1 MATSNQPFAT
11 VLVPYDGSEPAQAAL
26 AHALGLKD
34 RVTTFVI
41 VTVVDETPVISQ
53 SATTVTAYD
62 PTPLFEALD
71 EQGRAVLADATAR
84 CAEAGV
90 TPLTEI
96 VHDAPVPGI
105 LATMERH
112 HVDLVVMGTHARTGV
127 ARTFLGSTTEGLLRS
142 SEVPVL
148 AIRTGEAVTPAPFA
162 RALVGIDDSEPSDEA
177 VTVAAGLVHAYGTHL
192 VACYAF
198 DSTSLYENAVSYGF
212 DPVPLLRDM
221 RADGEG
227 IVTRALARA
236 SLAASGATI
245 AVVEGKPSSAVLEAA
260 TQHHATVI
268 VLGSHGRRG
277 LRRFFLGSVAENII
291 RRSQIT
297 VLVVRN
303 TRR

>member
-1 MATSNQPFAT
+1 
-11 VLVPYDGSEPAQAAL
+11 
-26 AHALGLKD
+26 
-34 RVTTFVI
+34 
-41 VTVVDETPVISQ
+41 
-53 SATTVTAYD
+53 
-62 PTPLFEALD
+62 
-71 EQGRAVLADATAR
+71 VLADASAR
-84 CAEAGV
+84 CAAAGV

-105 LATMERH
+105 LSMMQKH
-112 HVDLVVMGTHARTGV
+112 HADLVVMGTHARTGV

-142 SEVPVL
+142 SDVPVL
-148 AIRTGEAVTPAPFA
+148 AIRTGEAVVPAPFA
-162 RALVGIDDSEPSDEA
+162 TALVGIDDSEPSDTA
-177 VTVAAGLVHAYGTHL
+177 VTVAAGLAQAFGTRV

-236 SLAASGATI
+236 SIAAGAATI
-245 AVVEGKPSSAVLEAA
+245 AVVEGKPASAVLEAA
-260 TQHHATVI
+260 AQHHASVI

-277 LRRFFLGSVAENII
+277 LRRFFLGSVAESVV
-291 RRSQIT
+291 RRSEIP

-303 TRR
+303 RGH

>member
-1 MATSNQPFAT
+1 MNQPFAT
-11 VLVPYDGSEPAQAAL
+11 LLVPYDGSEPAQASL
-26 AHALGLKD
+26 AHALALKEHIA
-34 RVTTFVI
+34 TFVV

-71 EQGRAVLADATAR
+71 EQGRAVLADAAAR
-84 CAEAGV
+84 CAAAGV
-90 TPLTEI
+90 SPVTEI

-105 LATMERH
+105 LAMMQKH
-112 HVDLVVMGTHARTGV
+112 HADLVVMGTHARTGV

-142 SEVPVL
+142 SDVPVL
-148 AIRTGEAVTPAPFA
+148 TVRTGEAVASEPFA

-177 VTVAAGLVHAYGTHL
+177 VTFVAALAHAFGTRV
-192 VACYAF
+192 VACYAL
-198 DSTSLYENAVSYGF
+198 DTTSLYENAVSYGF

-236 SLAASGATI
+236 SIPAAGATI
-245 AVVEGKPSSAVLEAA
+245 AVVEGKPASAVLEAA
-260 TQHHATVI
+260 AQNHASVI
-268 VLGSHGRRG
+268 VVGSHGRRG
-277 LRRFFLGSVAENII
+277 LRRFFLGSVAESIV
-291 RRSQIT
+291 RRSEIP

-303 TRR
+303 RH

>member
-1 MATSNQPFAT
+1 MATLNQPFAT
-11 VLVPYDGSEPAQAAL
+11 VLVPYDGSEPAQASL
-26 AHALGLKD
+26 AHALALKE
-34 RVTTFVI
+34 RVTTFVL

-71 EQGRAVLADATAR
+71 EQGRAVLADGAAR
-84 CAEAGV
+84 CAAAGV
-90 TPLTEI
+90 TAVTEI

-105 LATMERH
+105 LATMEKH
-112 HVDLVVMGTHARTGV
+112 GVDLVVMGTHARTGV

-148 AIRTGEAVTPAPFA
+148 AIRAGDAVSAEPFA
-162 RALVGIDDSEPSDEA
+162 RALVGIDDSEPSDAA
-177 VTVAAGLVHAYGTHL
+177 VVIAANLARTYATQV

-212 DPVPLLRDM
+212 DPVPLLSDM

-236 SLAASGATI
+236 DVPAGSATI
-245 AVVEGKPSSAVLEAA
+245 AVVEGKPATAVLEAA
-260 TQHHATVI
+260 QTHHASVI

-277 LRRFFLGSVAENII
+277 LRRFFLGSVAESVV
-291 RRSQIT
+291 RRSPIP

-303 TRR
+303 RH